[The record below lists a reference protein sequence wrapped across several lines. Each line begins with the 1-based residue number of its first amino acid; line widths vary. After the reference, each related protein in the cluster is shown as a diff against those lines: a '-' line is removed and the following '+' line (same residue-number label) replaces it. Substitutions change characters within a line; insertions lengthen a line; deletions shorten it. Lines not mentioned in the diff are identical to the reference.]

1 MQYKGKHLTADM
13 YGCSFEVLN
22 DLDFI
27 KDAIIKAVKEAN
39 MTLLEISHHEFE
51 ESKGLTAMALLS
63 ESHLSIHT
71 NPSVGYAAIDVFTLS
86 QTSDPNK
93 AVLVLKRLLKPDKM
107 KTTQITR
114 GDFRLQKDMKP
125 RAKVSSTTM
134 RKVKNTSAKVLN
146 FLGRKS
152 R

>member
-13 YGCSFEVLN
+13 YGCSFDALN

-27 KDAIIKAVKEAN
+27 KEAIFTAVKEAN
-39 MTLLEISHHEFE
+39 MTLLELSHHEFGGAQ
-51 ESKGLTAMALLS
+51 GLTAMALLS

-71 NPSVGYAAIDVFTLS
+71 NPSLGYAAIDVFTLS
-86 QTSDPNK
+86 QTSDPNR
-93 AVLVLKRLLKPDKM
+93 AVLVLKKLLKPDKI

-125 RAKVSSTTM
+125 RAKVSTTPLRRVKSTG
-134 RKVKNTSAKVLN
+134 AKVLN
-146 FLGRKS
+146 FLGRKA